1 VAPVDSYS
9 MRLVAARSLYDL
21 GSAVSAVPALAGLVA
36 AAPLRIN
43 PHDLD
48 DLGVPAGGSVR
59 LRTGDASLVAAA
71 VPDPSLPRKVIA
83 AAFNVPL
90 DGGTVAD
97 LIDSQ
102 APVVEVRMETP

>member
-1 VAPVDSYS
+1 VD
-9 MRLVAARSLYDL
+9 
-21 GSAVSAVPALAGLVA
+21 P
-36 AAPLRIN
+36 APLRVN

-59 LRTGDASLVAAA
+59 LRTENASLVAAA

-83 AAFNVPL
+83 ADFNVPL

-97 LIDSQ
+97 LIDTGA
-102 APVVEVRMETP
+102 APLVEVRMETP